1 MKMIIAKQEDGV
13 KYVSEGTIVTP
24 KGFKAAGVHAGL
36 RYTKKDLGVIVCDVP
51 ASCAAV
57 YTQNYFQ
64 AAPLKVTQESIAK
77 EKKLQA
83 IVVNSAYANACTGE
97 QGLKDAY
104 EMRAIC
110 AKKFRLEEHLVAV
123 ASTGV
128 IGELL
133 PMEKIHAGIE
143 KLEPVETEE
152 GAVDFQTA
160 ILTTDL
166 VMKKA
171 CYETIIDGKKVTIG
185 GAAKGSGMIHP
196 NMATM
201 LAFITTDANISSDT
215 LQLALR
221 SVTDVSFNQITVDGE
236 TSTNDMVVVMASGLA
251 GNNELTVEHPEWPK
265 FYKALQK
272 TCEDLAKQ
280 IARDGEGATKLIE
293 ARVKGAVNDQ
303 EAKAIA
309 KKIVGSNLV
318 KTAVYGAD
326 ANWGRIIGA
335 IGHSE
340 AQVNPDNVDIFIG
353 PIQMLKAS
361 QPVPFSEE
369 EAVNYLKQDTIVIDV
384 DLHMGEGEGV
394 AWGCDLTYDYV
405 KINASYRT

>member
-1 MKMIIAKQEDGV
+1 MKLIEEKV
-13 KYVSEGTIVTP
+13 KYVADGTIVTP
-24 KGFKAAGVHAGL
+24 KGFQAAGVHAGL

-57 YTQNYFQ
+57 YTQNVFQ
-64 AAPLKVTQESIAK
+64 AAPLQVTKQSIAV
-77 EKKLQA
+77 EQKLQA
-83 IVVNSAYANACTGE
+83 VIVNSAYANACTGE

-104 EMRAIC
+104 EMRKLC
-110 AKKFRLEEHLVAV
+110 VEVFGLPEHLVAV

-128 IGELL
+128 IGECL
-133 PMEKIHAGIE
+133 PMENIRAGIP
-143 KLEPVETEE
+143 KLKPTAQLD

-166 VMKKA
+166 VMKKT
-171 CYETIIDGKKVTIG
+171 CYETVIDGQVVTVA

-201 LAFITTDANISSDT
+201 LAFITTDANVPSDV
-215 LQLALR
+215 LQDALR
-221 SVTDVSFNQITVDGE
+221 SITNVSFNQITVDGE
-236 TSTNDMVVVMASGLA
+236 TSTNDMVIVMASGLA
-251 GNNELTVEHPEWPK
+251 GNEPLSPQHPDWAN
-265 FYKALQK
+265 FYEALRQ
-272 TCEDLAKQ
+272 TCEHLAKQ

-293 ARVKGAVNDQ
+293 ARVKGARTDE
-303 EAKAIA
+303 EAKWAA
-309 KKIVGSNLV
+309 KHIVGSNLV

-335 IGHSE
+335 VGHSG
-340 AQVNPDNVDIFIG
+340 AWINPDCVDVWIG
-353 PIQMLKAS
+353 SIQMLKQS

-369 EAVNYLKQDTIVIDV
+369 EAKAALMEDVVVITV
-384 DLHMGEGEGV
+384 DLHVGNGEGV
-394 AWGCDLTYDYV
+394 AWGCDLTYDYI